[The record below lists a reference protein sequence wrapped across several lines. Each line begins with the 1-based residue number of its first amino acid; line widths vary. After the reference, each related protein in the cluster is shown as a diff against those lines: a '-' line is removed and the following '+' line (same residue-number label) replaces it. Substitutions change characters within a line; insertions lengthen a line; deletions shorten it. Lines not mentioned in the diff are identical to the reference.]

1 MEKRNTVAAQ
11 ERGTKTEGEEMSK
24 GGRRGKVSCSRNRRM
39 KIDVRNQ
46 LIVRGQEAGCK
57 AIITISVI

>member
-24 GGRRGKVSCSRNRRM
+24 GGRNRRM